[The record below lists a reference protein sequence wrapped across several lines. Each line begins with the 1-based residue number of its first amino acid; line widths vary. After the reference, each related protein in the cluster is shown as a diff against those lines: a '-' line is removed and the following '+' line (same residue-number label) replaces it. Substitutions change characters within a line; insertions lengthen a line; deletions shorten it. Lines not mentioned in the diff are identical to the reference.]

1 MQKRGTLPIFYLSGF
16 ERNWDE
22 TGNFLETNKKSTWKW
37 MAKEEDRPPF
47 LLGIPYFQ
55 GRTGYVSFGECD
67 NKTLFPGIY
76 QKYAEVRSF
85 WCVEKISRKKNT
97 AFHPSITT
105 FKKKGPKGY
114 HGSCEAHP
122 TPPSLRCRWAIS
134 TRQSG
139 SPTQMGRLE
148 NFLGRWKKFPMV
160 K

>member
-1 MQKRGTLPIFYLSGF
+1 
-16 ERNWDE
+16 
-22 TGNFLETNKKSTWKW
+22 

-105 FKKKGPKGY
+105 FKKKGQKSTMAAVKHTQPLHRSGAGGPFPPASPAVQPKWD
-114 HGSCEAHP
+114 AW
-122 TPPSLRCRWAIS
+122 RIF
-134 TRQSG
+134 
-139 SPTQMGRLE
+139 LE
-148 NFLGRWKKFPMV
+148 DERNFPW
-160 K
+160 